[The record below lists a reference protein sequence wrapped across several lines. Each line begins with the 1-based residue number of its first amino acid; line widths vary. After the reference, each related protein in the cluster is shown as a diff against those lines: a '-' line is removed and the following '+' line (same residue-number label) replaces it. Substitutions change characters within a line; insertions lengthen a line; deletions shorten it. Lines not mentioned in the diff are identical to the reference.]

1 MGKVVKLNE
10 DFVKRVTREAKANR
24 RSVPKQ
30 IEFYYTLAA
39 ASLDN
44 PDTPVEWVRDLLISK
59 EQGPGKPV
67 KWIDEALLRIAAEQG
82 AKKTSRKPKKA
93 SAKSAPRS
101 RKRSFSR

>member
-44 PDTPVEWVRDLLISK
+44 PDTPVEWVHDLLISK
-59 EQGPGKPV
+59 EQGPGKPI
-67 KWIDEALLRIAAEQG
+67 KWIDEALLRLATEQG
-82 AKKTSRKPKKA
+82 AKKAPRKSKKVGVR
-93 SAKSAPRS
+93 SAPRS
-101 RKRSFSR
+101 RKKSLSR